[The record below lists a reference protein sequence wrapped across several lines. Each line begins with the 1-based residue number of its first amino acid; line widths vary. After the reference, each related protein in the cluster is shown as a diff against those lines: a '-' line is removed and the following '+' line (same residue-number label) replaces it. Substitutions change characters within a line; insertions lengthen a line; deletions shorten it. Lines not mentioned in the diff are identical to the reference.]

1 MDFCC
6 IYKKLLKI
14 YQQNIIKKNYKAIK
28 ERVQKKS
35 LERYQKFSAEKKEEK
50 KWQYGREH
58 YKNLSEDKR
67 NELVEHR
74 KKALFYNYKKLKMDK
89 KI

>member
-50 KWQYGREH
+50 K
-58 YKNLSEDKR
+58 
-67 NELVEHR
+67 
-74 KKALFYNYKKLKMDK
+74 
-89 KI
+89 